1 MTERILGE
9 TRSTRRRRF
18 LVLPLLA
25 TTAVALLFITGAQA
39 VHDDGFFE
47 LGPTPTAPEAGI
59 ANILGNA
66 TDPGPDWADLFN
78 ADGTNKDSDNDGSP
92 DFIEVFGGHAAAF
105 IPDPSSAGG
114 AADPTTF
121 SGFGTS
127 NKNNDPVSTADCAAR
142 VPPLTGSG
150 CDPWGWDSGNVPA
163 KDDLT
168 NVYAYEVINPANGHL
183 ILYGGIERE
192 TPNGDSHVDLEFF
205 QDPVALDEDTNRF
218 TGIRTVNDVIVS
230 MDFLQG
236 GGLGSVTVRKWDGDE
251 YVQAGVAGGEG
262 CFSAAG
268 GGGDTIC
275 AFNNGADIDGGP
287 WPNYDNH
294 GDLITILESNAFTE
308 MGVDL
313 TELIGASPCLS
324 TFMGKTRS
332 SQSFTAELKDF
343 AGPHNFDVCQPSTAL
358 TASASVSTIH
368 SGGSATFT
376 FTETNDGNEALLS
389 PTVTTNNAGCTPAY
403 ASGDTDN
410 DGKLD
415 PGESWV
421 FTCTLTNIT
430 SNVTVVGTGSGIGEL
445 SGKTVTFCA
454 DPDNPP
460 ANTVCDQDER
470 ASASVTVINPGTE
483 LVKKA
488 SVTVTYT
495 YEETNDGDTPLSNP
509 SVSDNTCSPVAGV
522 DANND
527 GKNDGDTNADGKLDT
542 TETWLFSCTTAAT
555 SAGSNVDVT
564 NAAIGSGT
572 DSLGFNVTFCADPLN
587 PPANTICDQ
596 EERDRVRVRVE
607 HLAGGAG

>member
-1 MTERILGE
+1 MTERLLGE
-9 TRSTRRRRF
+9 SGSPRRRRTR
-18 LVLPLLA
+18 LLPLLVA
-25 TTAVALLFITGAQA
+25 TTAALLLIGGAQA

-47 LGPTPTAPEAGI
+47 LGPTPTNPEGGI
-59 ANILGNA
+59 ANILGNG

-78 ADGTNKDSDNDGSP
+78 ADGSNKDSDGDGSP

-105 IPDPSSAGG
+105 IPDPSAAGG
-114 AADPTTF
+114 ATDPTTF
-121 SGFGTS
+121 AGFGTS
-127 NKNNDPVSTADCAAR
+127 NKNNDPVSAADCAAR
-142 VPPLTGSG
+142 TPPLTGSG
-150 CDPWGWDSGNVPA
+150 CDPWGWDAGNVPA

-168 NVYAYEVINPANGHL
+168 NVYAYEVIDPANGHL

-205 QDPVALDEDTNRF
+205 QDPVSLDDASNSF
-218 TGIRTVNDVIVS
+218 TGVRTVNDVIVS

-236 GGLGSVTVRKWDGDE
+236 GGLGSVTVRSWNGSE
-251 YVQAGVAGGEG
+251 YVQVGVAGGEG
-262 CFSAAG
+262 CFGKSG
-268 GGGDTIC
+268 GSGDVIC
-275 AFNNGADIDGGP
+275 AFNNSDDIDGGP

-294 GDLITILESNAFTE
+294 GALITILEPNAFTE

-343 AGPHNFDVCQPSTAL
+343 AGPHNFDVCQPSTL
-358 TASASVSTIH
+358 LSGSASASTIH
-368 SGGSATFT
+368 SGGSVTFT
-376 FTETNDGNEALLS
+376 FTETNDGNEALLNA
-389 PTVTTNNAGCTPAY
+389 TVTADNGCTPAF
-403 ASGDTDN
+403 ASGDGDG

-421 FTCTLTNIT
+421 FTCTVSNIT
-430 SNVTVVGTGSGIGEL
+430 GDLTVTATGSGVGEL
-445 SGKTVTFCA
+445 SGKTVTYCA

-470 ASASVTVINPGTE
+470 AQVSVDVISPGTD

-495 YEETNDGDTPLSNP
+495 YEESNDGDVPLSSP
-509 SVSDNTCSPVAGV
+509 SVSDNQCAPVNGV
-522 DANND
+522 DANSD
-527 GKNDGDTNADGKLDT
+527 GKNDGDTNGDGKLDT
-542 TETWLFSCTTAAT
+542 TETWLFTCTTSAT

-564 NAAIGSGT
+564 NAAVGT
-572 DSLGFNVTFCADPLN
+572 AKDPLNFDVTFCANPAS
-587 PPANTICDQ
+587 PPASTICDQ

-607 HLAGGAG
+607 HLPGGAG